1 MLNCCCPFSSS
12 LFFASVLPF
21 FPFCFSFFFFFPLTV
36 LLSLISDGDVV
47 AKPVF
52 ALGAVAT

>member
-12 LFFASVLPF
+12 LFFASVLSF
-21 FPFCFSFFFFFPLTV
+21 LFFFLFPLTV
-36 LLSLISDGDVV
+36 LLSLISDGDVA

-52 ALGAVAT
+52 ALGAVAK